1 MRETDPAMAL
11 YVEETREL
19 LGELERSLLDLE
31 GNPEDMERVDTCFRA
46 MHTIKGGGAMFGY
59 EEISRF
65 THSVETVLDRVRAGQ
80 LPVTKEL
87 LTLTLASRD
96 HILALLD
103 IPQDQVTEAT
113 RAASDALLADFAP
126 FLPEGASPPPGQPA
140 GTVQPVRAV
149 QPTAAAG
156 PDLGDERAPACEALP
171 GPPGIFWVRFVPAP
185 GILRTGNDPIRLL
198 AELDTMGLV
207 RALFHGDVVPDL
219 DDPAFDPEEV
229 RGVFDMLVRSPCG
242 PNSLRDVFIFVE
254 GESDVVIER
263 IHDGPLRGDDLSELL
278 AALANLDTADTETVL
293 ANLGQAMTRKLG
305 AITAAKAK
313 VQAKVAKLG
322 KAEAAGQRAQAQA
335 GATLRVDA
343 ARLDSVVNMAGEL
356 VILQSRLRQAVRAQD
371 LEGAA
376 AVDEDLERLTDA
388 MRDVALGLRML
399 PIGTVFSQFTRLV
412 RDLSG
417 TLGKEVDFE
426 ALGGDTELDK
436 TVIDRLKDPLVHLLR
451 NCLDHGIELPDVRQA
466 AGKSPRGRITLSAS
480 HSGGNVL
487 ISISDDG
494 RGIDTAV
501 VRQKAIERG
510 LIAPEADMT
519 EKDLLGLIF
528 APGFSTAAT
537 VSDISGRGVGMDVV
551 KRNIEA
557 LRGMVDVDSAV
568 GRGTTVTIRLPLTLA
583 IIDGFCVVVGGESFI
598 VPLVNLRGFQERFV
612 SGETRVVENIERMG
626 ELIPLVSLR
635 RLFAAPGP
643 QPGYERVVV
652 TEVEGE
658 IVGFGV
664 DKVVGRQQAVIK
676 SLDDCYRSLKWISG
690 TTINGDGS
698 ISLILDVPQLVR
710 FVRDVEDSRL
720 QSAKASRTLPQ

>member
-1 MRETDPAMAL
+1 MHDVDPAMAL

-31 GNPEDMERVDTCFRA
+31 NNPEDMERVDTCFRA

-65 THSVETVLDRVRAGQ
+65 THAVETVLDRVRAGQ

-103 IPQDQVTEAT
+103 IPQGQVNDET

-126 FLPEGASPPPGQPA
+126 FLPQGATPA
-140 GTVQPVRAV
+140 
-149 QPTAAAG
+149 PTLAKIAQVTPQTAFDAG
-156 PDLGDERAPACEALP
+156 GEPCPACKAMP
-171 GPPGIFWVRFVPAP
+171 GPPGIYWVRFVPSP

-198 AELDTMGLV
+198 TELDTMGLV
-207 RALFHGDVVPDL
+207 RALYHADAVPDL
-219 DDPAFDPEEV
+219 DDPAFDPEEA
-229 RGVFDMLVRSPCG
+229 RGVFDLLLRSPCSS
-242 PNSLRDVFIFVE
+242 NSLRDVFIFVD
-254 GESDVVIER
+254 GESDVIIER
-263 IHDGPLRGDDLSELL
+263 IHDGALRGDDLSELL
-278 AALANLDTADTETVL
+278 PCLANLDTADNQTVL
-293 ANLGQAMTRKLG
+293 ANLGQALAHKLG
-305 AITAAKAK
+305 SISEAKAK
-313 VQAKVAKLG
+313 VQAKVATLG
-322 KAEAAGQRAQAQA
+322 KAESGGQRASPLT

-356 VILQSRLRQAVRAQD
+356 VILQSRLRQAVRAKD
-371 LEGAA
+371 LEAAA

-399 PIGTVFSQFTRLV
+399 PIGSVFSQFTRLV

-451 NCLDHGIELPDVRQA
+451 NCLDHGIEPPDVRGQ
-466 AGKSPRGRITLSAS
+466 AGKPPRGHITLSAS
-480 HSGGNVL
+480 HSGGNVV
-487 ISISDDG
+487 INIRDDG
-494 RGIDTAV
+494 RGIDTTV

-510 LIAPEADMT
+510 LIAPDADMA
-519 EKDLLGLIF
+519 EKDLLALIF
-528 APGFSTAAT
+528 APGFSTAAA

-557 LRGMVDVDSAV
+557 LRGTVDVDSAP

-612 SGETRVVENIERMG
+612 GGETRVVENIDRMG

-658 IVGFGV
+658 IVGFSV

-698 ISLILDVPQLVR
+698 VSLILDIPQLIR